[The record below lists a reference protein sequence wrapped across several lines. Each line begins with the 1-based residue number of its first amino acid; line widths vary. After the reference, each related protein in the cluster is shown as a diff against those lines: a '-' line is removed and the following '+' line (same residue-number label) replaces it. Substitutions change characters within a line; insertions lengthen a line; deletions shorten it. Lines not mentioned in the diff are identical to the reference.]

1 MPSLSSEI
9 SNPTRQCSVW
19 HDHMAPIC
27 ALEQEVDCS
36 PSGVSPGYLCS
47 RWKFATCGKSPEI
60 MSEMHIIYEDKLHLF
75 AFLHSFLNRKNKNDI
90 SKLIFKSGDFQM
102 SPYAE
107 YPKNPRAQ
115 EWGRETIEM
124 QENGS
129 TKNLLQMTDVYYSV
143 SIHSLTINPLYLIQ
157 QRYIP
162 LFWESQIPFL
172 QNKKAKQM
180 ASIDSKALGVRW
192 TPAITCVLNTTRSC
206 H

>member
-1 MPSLSSEI
+1 MRI
-9 SNPTRQCSVW
+9 SY
-19 HDHMAPIC
+19 I
-27 ALEQEVDCS
+27 
-36 PSGVSPGYLCS
+36 
-47 RWKFATCGKSPEI
+47 F
-60 MSEMHIIYEDKLHLF
+60 F

-157 QRYIP
+157 QRCIP

-192 TPAITCVLNTTRSC
+192 TPAITCVLNTTRTC